1 MRSEGVTRVRQ
12 NVSVEFPIPE
22 QVVGFVIGRKGS
34 SVKQVEAES
43 GARVHFKD
51 QQGTTDKVHPHSIDH
66 LVMWTYHLVMCIMGQ
81 II

>member
-1 MRSEGVTRVRQ
+1 MRSESVTRVRQ

-22 QVVGFVIGRKGS
+22 QVIGFVIGRKGS

-51 QQGTTDKVHPHSIDH
+51 QQGTKDKVQDSK
-66 LVMWTYHLVMCIMGQ
+66 LQLYGAVYQSVFARYV
-81 II
+81 